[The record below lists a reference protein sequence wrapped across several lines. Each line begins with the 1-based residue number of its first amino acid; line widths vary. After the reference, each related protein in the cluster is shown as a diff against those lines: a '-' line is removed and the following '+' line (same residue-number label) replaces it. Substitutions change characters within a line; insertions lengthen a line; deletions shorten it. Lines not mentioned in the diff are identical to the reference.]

1 MYREEQ
7 VRQGIALL
15 DAKLP
20 GWHETFDPSTL
31 DIGRMDSCVLAQA
44 SGSHNYVVGLLL
56 VGLTAREALDY
67 GFAAGYGVELLL
79 AGHSTWVYESAEL
92 TRTWIILE
100 REVRFAKISSDLST
114 QPPARELVLV

>member
-67 GFAAGYGVELLL
+67 GFAAGYGVEL
-79 AGHSTWVYESAEL
+79 VYESAEL
-92 TRTWIILE
+92 TRTWVILE
-100 REVRFAKISSDLST
+100 REARFAKISSDLST